1 MFAFFLTDFVL
12 SERIGIGLH
21 VAVVDGLVAKCAQLA
36 QVLGDSIHTFPLLT
50 QPRLK
55 VLQHGISQVGEVQ
68 PWAELLK
75 LGDSGQQVFLGVWP
89 LVRTLDGCPGEC
101 QEGNSSWRLLSDSIT
116 QQGECWL
123 DAPFPKRQLN
133 RLQVDDE
140 LE

>member
-89 LVRTLDGCPGEC
+89 LVRTLDGCPSEC
-101 QEGNSSWRLLSDSIT
+101 QEGNAGRCFLSNSIT
-116 QQGECWL
+116 EQGECWL
-123 DAPFPKRQLN
+123 DASFPKSKFDG
-133 RLQVDDE
+133 LQVDDE
-140 LE
+140 FE